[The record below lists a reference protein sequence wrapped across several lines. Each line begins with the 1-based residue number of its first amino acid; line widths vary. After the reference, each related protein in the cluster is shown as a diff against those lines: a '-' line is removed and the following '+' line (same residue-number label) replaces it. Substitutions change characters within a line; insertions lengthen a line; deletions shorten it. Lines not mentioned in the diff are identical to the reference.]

1 MAQRGM
7 VLALALIVVATACD
21 AAGSTP
27 GGPDSPEPTPVADLS
42 GSSWTVVAVGDAP
55 LAVAEPPRVEFAAEG
70 RIGGSTGCN
79 TMTGSYAVDGA
90 SLSFGPLA
98 TTRRACEQQLMDL
111 EAAVLEAFAGVAGWE
126 IDGDGRLHLGG
137 PTELVLEP
145 AAP

>member
-1 MAQRGM
+1 MPRG
-7 VLALALIVVATACD
+7 VVLCLALAVAAAACD

-27 GGPDSPEPTPVADLS
+27 GGPESPEPTPVAELS
-42 GSSWTVVAVGDAP
+42 GSSWIVVAVGGAP
-55 LAVAEPPRVEFAAEG
+55 LAVAESPRVEFAADG

-79 TMTGSYAVDGA
+79 SMTGSYAVDGA

-111 EAAVLEAFAGVAGWE
+111 ESAVLGAFAGVAGWE
-126 IDGDGRLHLGG
+126 VDGDGRLHLTG